1 MTDSEALRGERDMS
15 AAPGSRRILRRIVA
29 VVAGFLVVGILD
41 TAIDVVLHATGVYP
55 PWFKPMATPLW
66 FLAIGYRMI
75 DGVIGGYIAAWL
87 APDRPVMHALALGI
101 LGFLISIA
109 GVLATWD
116 KGPEFGPK
124 WYPLALVVIAL
135 PCALL
140 GGRLRARQVIA
151 SGARPRLRNPE
162 RQRPVL

>member
-1 MTDSEALRGERDMS
+1 MTDSETLKNQQNASEAR
-15 AAPGSRRILRRIVA
+15 GSRQILRRIVA
-29 VVAGFLVVGILD
+29 VVAGFLAVGILD

-66 FLAIGYRMI
+66 FLAIGYRMV

-87 APDRPVMHALALGI
+87 APDRPVTHALALGI

-109 GVLATWD
+109 GVVATWN
-116 KGPEFGPK
+116 KGSEFGPK

-135 PCALL
+135 PCALI
-140 GGRLRARQVIA
+140 GGKLRERQLRRQV
-151 SGARPRLRNPE
+151 
-162 RQRPVL
+162 